1 MNEDVE
7 QIRFTVI
14 DPSNHMQPALE
25 PQKFQSQTTTR
36 ANQVGMFR
44 LFLIKYVTTPG
55 HRFLLQ
61 ILRHRPA
68 GESHASQKVPQ
79 QPIVTA
85 ELFVQVE
92 YQASSSASAKAPI
105 KLLPGLNRVT
115 IIFDEENTPSDYS
128 IDGI

>member
-1 MNEDVE
+1 
-7 QIRFTVI
+7 
-14 DPSNHMQPALE
+14 
-25 PQKFQSQTTTR
+25 
-36 ANQVGMFR
+36 MFR
-44 LFLIKYVTTPG
+44 LFLIKYVTIPG

-68 GESHASQKVPQ
+68 GESHTSKKVPQ